1 MAQTMEVTG
10 RALSASNVG
19 VTVAQS
25 GNTTLL
31 EVPVEQLSALGVS
44 ISVTGQDLD
53 AFVIQGRMSRD
64 DAYQTLYS
72 AAGDFTSPAGAV
84 IDASGDLTVLA
95 AAASGWVMIN
105 TLGLYSVKVLASSG
119 NVAGSTVT
127 ARAIGKG

>member
-53 AFVIQGRMSRD
+53 AFVIHASAFCSVGVTPLRHP
-64 DAYQTLYS
+64 QTE
-72 AAGDFTSPAGAV
+72 TS
-84 IDASGDLTVLA
+84 LLLA
-95 AAASGWVMIN
+95 
-105 TLGLYSVKVLASSG
+105 LGSSG
-119 NVAGSTVT
+119 LMDRVICPKCRSP
-127 ARAIGKG
+127 RR